1 MRKPRANTNNHN
13 GNDKAPEVDYFSMA
27 KGEAVI
33 SRKAGSLQTVLHHHL
48 VAGIND
54 RKDCFRKHCRAAGK
68 SGSSANLVIATI
80 RLPIRAAMMTFL
92 D

>member
-1 MRKPRANTNNHN
+1 MRKPRANTKNHN

-54 RKDCFRKHCRAAGK
+54 RKDCSENIAELPVRAAA
-68 SGSSANLVIATI
+68 ANLVIATI
-80 RLPIRAAMMTFL
+80 KLPIREQ
-92 D
+92 